1 MSVNS
6 QRDVDCENA
15 GDEETL
21 INHQEE
27 KIVNN
32 VNHQLDNSDQKNG
45 GNITEDFED
54 LYNHMPLT
62 DETTCGFWIFKG
74 PFYQKFANK
83 KAYVFLYGVVGC
95 IFSATYAYFNGTITT
110 LEKRY
115 KIPSKNTGILS
126 VGNDISTLFISAILS
141 YYGGKGHRPRW
152 IAFGLFTIVLFCVL
166 TGLPHLIY
174 GPGENA
180 LSLTT
185 EYGATFDENTTH
197 EVMEAQ
203 KMKILCKANR
213 TLVDDDCETE
223 EGNVMPQ
230 VILFLAQ
237 LISGVGSSLYYTLGV
252 SYMDDNVKKSKTPA
266 LISLSYFL
274 RMLGPA
280 IGYALASV
288 CLKIYISPSL
298 TPTITTND
306 PRWLGAWWLGWFIL
320 AIVLIVFAFLL
331 GLFPKILPRA
341 AVRKKIAAEKAR
353 LGMKVDEEVQ
363 TELPASV
370 KDMITTFKRLVS
382 NHTLMLN
389 NLASIFYFFGYMPY
403 WIFTPKYIETQYRQ
417 SASVSSLVTGTVA
430 LVFSAVGVLLS
441 GIVISKY
448 RPRARYMAAWNVL
461 VGGLSVIGM
470 ISYIFLGCPANDNSM
485 VTEYTAKNSIDNSEL
500 GFPDNVTTCNSYCHC
515 DYVKYSPVCG
525 EDGKTFISACH
536 AGCKQQIVTDG
547 GKVFTECSCVV
558 SQNISRMSV
567 NMSLYNWDEN
577 FSSTTAGPDVIK
589 SGFATPGSCPVDC
602 FKQFYL
608 FLIVMCFIKFTGATG
623 RASNFLVSVRC
634 VEEKDKP
641 VAMGFS
647 LMIMSL
653 FSFIP
658 SPIFFG
664 AILDKTCLV
673 WGKTCT
679 GTGNCWLYDGESL
692 RYLMNFTAAVFVI
705 IGTLFDCGVWYYVKD
720 LKIFDDD
727 ANDTEM
733 KEVKKKV
740 PEKK

>member
-1 MSVNS
+1 MSVNNHNG
-6 QRDVDCENA
+6 RDVEGESK
-15 GDEETL
+15 GDEEHL
-21 INHQEE
+21 LNHQER
-27 KIVNN
+27 NN
-32 VNHQLDNSDQKNG
+32 VNCHQVNSEKS
-45 GNITEDFED
+45 ILKTTEDLED
-54 LYNHMPLT
+54 LYNNMPLT
-62 DETTCGFWIFKG
+62 EETTCGYWIFKG
-74 PFYQKFANK
+74 PFFQRFANK

-166 TGLPHLIY
+166 TGLPHIIY

-203 KMKILCKANR
+203 KMKTLCKANR
-213 TLVDDDCETE
+213 TMLDDECETE
-223 EGNVMPQ
+223 EGNLMPQ
-230 VILFLAQ
+230 IILFLAQ

-288 CLKIYISPSL
+288 CLKMYISPSL
-298 TPTITTND
+298 TPTINNTD

-320 AIVLIVFAFLL
+320 AGVLIMFSFLI

-341 AVRKKIAAEKAR
+341 AVRKRIAVEKAR
-353 LGMKVDEEVQ
+353 LGMKIDEEIQ
-363 TELPASV
+363 AELPASV

-382 NHTLMLN
+382 NNTLMLN

-441 GIVISKY
+441 GIVISKF

-461 VGGLSVIGM
+461 VGALSVVGM
-470 ISYIFLGCPANDNSM
+470 IGYVFLGCPANDNSM
-485 VTEYTAKNSIDNSEL
+485 VTEYTLANTRHEAVTHLPMN
-500 GFPDNVTTCNSYCHC
+500 FTTCNSNCHC

-525 EDGKTFISACH
+525 ADGKTFISACH
-536 AGCKQQIVTDG
+536 AGCKQQILTESGKIFTD
-547 GKVFTECSCVV
+547 CSCV
-558 SQNISRMSV
+558 SSR
-567 NMSLYNWDEN
+567 NQSLSFGNY
-577 FSSTTAGPDVIK
+577 STSWEEDFPTQAPEVPRG
-589 SGFATPGSCPVDC
+589 GFATPGSCPVDC
-602 FKQFYL
+602 YKQFYL

-705 IGTLFDCGVWYYVKD
+705 IGTLFDCGVWFYVKD
-720 LKIFDDD
+720 LKIFDDE
-727 ANDTEM
+727 ANETEL
-733 KEVKKKV
+733 KEVKKEEKKL
-740 PEKK
+740 PEKQ